1 MRSIASPD
9 RRRDRLS
16 AVRRAIGL
24 VLASLALGAAGTAS
38 SAALTLDEGLRL
50 AVSSHPT
57 VAARRSEREAA
68 GMRLEAAEWGR
79 YPALSAQY
87 ATDQAGRRF
96 TTARLE
102 QPLWTGGVI
111 TGQIDGAQA
120 GVRGAD
126 ASLTESQ
133 QEIMLRVVTA
143 FTELGRVHARQ
154 LAAQA
159 NVAEHERL
167 AALIAR
173 RVSNEVS
180 PASDG
185 VLASARLAQARAEL
199 TQLDAL
205 AARARSALSQAVSR
219 DVHEI
224 ALPSPRTLGYP
235 SLTLTIE
242 AAQAFSPALRRLSAE
257 EEAAGAEVAVRR
269 GATRP
274 RVVARYDRT
283 FGGREVEGDQ
293 FFVAVEFQPGAGL
306 SSLSAVREA
315 EARRN
320 AARLAREGA
329 LKDLLDSVNA
339 DWADMESLGR
349 QARDL
354 RAQVDSTTS
363 VFDSFVRQYAVGR
376 KSWLDVLNAQREA
389 SQARYALA
397 DTEWG
402 ALRATLRLQLATGEL
417 NASNV
422 LAQAPEQR

>member
-219 DVHEI
+219 DVNEI

-306 SSLSAVREA
+306 SSLAAVREA

-329 LKDLLDSVNA
+329 LRDLLDSLNA

-354 RAQVDSTTS
+354 RAQVESTTS

-417 NASNV
+417 NASTV
-422 LAQAPEQR
+422 LAQAPE

>member
-16 AVRRAIGL
+16 AARRAIGL
-24 VLASLALGAAGTAS
+24 VLASLALGAAGAAS

-306 SSLSAVREA
+306 SSLAAVREA

-329 LKDLLDSVNA
+329 LRDLLDSLNA

-354 RAQVDSTTS
+354 RAQVESTTS

-417 NASNV
+417 NASTV
-422 LAQAPEQR
+422 LAQAPE